1 MTTSGSD
8 LVQRVSTALSR
19 NKAYV
24 ALHDPKQH
32 QPNGHEVIDEGKFRL
47 GGYLSEFMGET
58 RDPLNS
64 AEDRFSNDRGTV
76 GISDDAL
83 AVVGAGTIG
92 SAVAKL
98 EALEVGRRVAGG
110 KPPFYMKLDVDP
122 LGHLKVE
129 KSRDC

>member
-8 LVQRVSTALSR
+8 LVQRVSTALLR
-19 NKAYV
+19 NKAYM
-24 ALHDPKQH
+24 ALHDSKQH

-47 GGYLSEFMGET
+47 GAYLTEFMGET

-64 AEDRFSNDRGTV
+64 AEERFANDRGTV

-83 AVVGAGTIG
+83 AVVGAGTVG
-92 SAVAKL
+92 SAIEKL

-110 KPPFYMKLDVDP
+110 KPPFYMTLDVDA
-122 LGHLKVE
+122 LGHLKVD
-129 KSRDC
+129 KSRYC